1 MEQGSIG
8 LSVAEGIDV
17 PTDSWLD
24 SELVIEPS
32 MALLKVTDNVFVVG
46 IAFISSYP
54 TAHGYFETAIFD

>member
-1 MEQGSIG
+1 M
-8 LSVAEGIDV
+8 AEGIDV

-24 SELVIEPS
+24 PELVIEPS